1 MFRVGN
7 RWALSKWKEYMDCKN
22 HAGVAAINRCAGCA
36 EPFCGN
42 CLVNLQGQP
51 YCGACKAMAVSA
63 TPLAYE
69 AATIPCK
76 EANEALT
83 YAIIGIFCFGIIL
96 EPIALV
102 KASKAKK
109 MMALNPRLSG
119 SGKVTAAYV
128 IAIIG
133 LVLWVLG
140 MVARFAE
147 LANHR

>member
-1 MFRVGN
+1 MV
-7 RWALSKWKEYMDCKN
+7 
-22 HAGVAAINRCAGCA
+22 
-36 EPFCGN
+36 
-42 CLVNLQGQP
+42 
-51 YCGACKAMAVSA
+51 
-63 TPLAYE
+63 E

-128 IAIIG
+128 IAIVG
-133 LVLWVLG
+133 LVLWVLSIIYR
-140 MVARFAE
+140 VSQI
-147 LANHR
+147 ANVH